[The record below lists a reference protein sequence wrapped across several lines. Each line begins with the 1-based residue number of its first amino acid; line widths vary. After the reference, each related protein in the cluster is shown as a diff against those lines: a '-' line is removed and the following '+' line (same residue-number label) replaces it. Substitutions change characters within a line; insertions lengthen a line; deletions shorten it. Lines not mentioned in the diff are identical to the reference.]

1 MIKQLQKVL
10 CALYSHGSRLHCVT
24 ASSLLWQKPMLVW
37 QNSLGNTAQFV
48 GSVGD
53 AFSAIC
59 RLQIFLPPVNLQNL
73 QLHLAKNSFAT
84 ASTHLCGIA
93 FIPLLYAGWGSRGVC
108 ATGRPATRCCRRI
121 VISNSRCMTCPC
133 CTCGWLAQRYVSQ
146 YISSGSSGISYP
158 VIYCS

>member
-59 RLQIFLPPVNLQNL
+59 RLQIFRL
-73 QLHLAKNSFAT
+73 T
-84 ASTHLCGIA
+84 ASKPSKSAVASGEKIIRHRVHSFVRYGFHSASVCWLGFPWGLRDWQA
-93 FIPLLYAGWGSRGVC
+93 NDSMLPLNRDF
-108 ATGRPATRCCRRI
+108 
-121 VISNSRCMTCPC
+121 
-133 CTCGWLAQRYVSQ
+133 Q
-146 YISSGSSGISYP
+146 
-158 VIYCS
+158 